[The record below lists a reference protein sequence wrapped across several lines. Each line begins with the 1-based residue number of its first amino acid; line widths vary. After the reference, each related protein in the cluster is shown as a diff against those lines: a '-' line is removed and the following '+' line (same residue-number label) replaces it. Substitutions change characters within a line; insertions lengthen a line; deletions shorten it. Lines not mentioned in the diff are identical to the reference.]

1 MDTSKTSSNSAMPHQ
16 NVKNLTN
23 ISKIA
28 VLKDN
33 SSQEFVPS
41 ITISNISYIQT
52 RIKLINE
59 EQKIFNEEI
68 FGPIDSDTI
77 VIIIQGCV
85 VVL

>member
-1 MDTSKTSSNSAMPHQ
+1 MTFSNSAMHHQ
-16 NVKNLTN
+16 NLKNLTNN

-28 VLKDN
+28 VLK
-33 SSQEFVPS
+33 EFVLS
-41 ITISNISYIQT
+41 IPISNISYIQT

-77 VIIIQGCV
+77 VIVIQGCV

>member
-1 MDTSKTSSNSAMPHQ
+1 MDTSKTSSNSAIPHQ

-41 ITISNISYIQT
+41 ITMSNISYIQT

-68 FGPIDSDTI
+68 LGAVDSDTI
-77 VIIIQGCV
+77 VIVIQGCV